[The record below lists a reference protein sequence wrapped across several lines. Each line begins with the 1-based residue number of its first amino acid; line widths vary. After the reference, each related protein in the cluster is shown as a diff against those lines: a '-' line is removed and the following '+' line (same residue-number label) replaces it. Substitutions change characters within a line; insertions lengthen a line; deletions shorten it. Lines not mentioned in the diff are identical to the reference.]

1 MFLGKTEIDYLEHI
15 ISTQGVATDSKKVV
29 MLNWL
34 VPTSVKELRSFLGLT
49 GYYRSQ
55 KVYKCDFG
63 INVTSNLGGIFIGQA
78 CSRMSCNGCKVVK
91 CVLGARE
98 NTALIQD
105 YCNPFLCLPKPSKK
119 SLWTL

>member
-49 GYYRSQ
+49 GYHRSQ

-63 INVTSNLGGIFIGQA
+63 INVTHIKLGRYFYWPGLLKDVMQWVQSCEVCARCKGEHCSYPRLLQPLLVPSQA
-78 CSRMSCNGCKVVK
+78 
-91 CVLGARE
+91 
-98 NTALIQD
+98 
-105 YCNPFLCLPKPSKK
+105 
-119 SLWTL
+119 